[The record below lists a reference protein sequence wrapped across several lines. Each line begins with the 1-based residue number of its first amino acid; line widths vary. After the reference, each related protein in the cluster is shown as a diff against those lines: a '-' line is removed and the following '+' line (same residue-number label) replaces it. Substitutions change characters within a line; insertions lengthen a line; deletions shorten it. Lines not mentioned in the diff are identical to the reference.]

1 MHLGSVALCLCHL
14 RSPALQV
21 LAEDEAPGELWWLL
35 ISYLL
40 SLISAW
46 GCGVAPSSSQ
56 PCHEPHPLPV
66 PGGGG
71 GAVVGHPQGWGRV
84 PGCRRCP
91 FGGADPP
98 SAGFAFLCQW
108 EM

>member
-1 MHLGSVALCLCHL
+1 MHLGSVALSLCHL
-14 RSPALQV
+14 CSPALQV
-21 LAEDEAPGELWWLL
+21 LAEDEALG
-35 ISYLL
+35 SSAGCL

-46 GCGVAPSSSQ
+46 GCGAGPSSSQ
-56 PCHEPHPLPV
+56 PCREPRPLPV

-71 GAVVGHPQGWGRV
+71 GAAAGHPQGWGRV
-84 PGCRRCP
+84 PGRRSCP
-91 FGGADPP
+91 FIGANPP